1 MLDPGELYL
10 KHPYGRVRAVA
21 WLCSVITL
29 RLIYTASVPATIY
42 SNLMA
47 EKISTETAMT

>member
-10 KHPYGRVRAVA
+10 KHPCGRIRAVA
-21 WLCSVITL
+21 LLCSVITL
-29 RLIYTASVPATIY
+29 RLIYTGSVPATIY

-47 EKISTETAMT
+47 KKISTETAIT